1 MERRSELQPLTLLG
15 QSEVRIKFD
24 KIEHAVEFVS
34 FDQASNQV
42 FLSRDTGKLFYIN
55 DFDDSLSDELPEDF
69 EEGDYLAI
77 PDEDELDLKQ
87 SVVRE
92 FASGCSD
99 VVRDE
104 INDCFRRRGAYRNF
118 EDLLDRK
125 DLLDDWHR
133 FRNQA
138 EKDAIIAWCADNKIE
153 LDFEIE

>member
-1 MERRSELQPLTLLG
+1 M
-15 QSEVRIKFD
+15 RIKFD

-87 SVVRE
+87 SLVRE
-92 FASGCSD
+92 FASSCSD
-99 VVRDE
+99 TVRDE

-125 DLLDDWHR
+125 DLLNNWHR
-133 FRNQA
+133 FRNKA